1 MSVLMS
7 ATDLD
12 TFLYASIGQDKN
24 GVPLSMLSVFARR
37 DTDPWEEAA
46 KLCQLSRA
54 SALSELSAMLD
65 VGAGALNSLAS
76 DDQALLAARLV
87 ALLPVRDNS
96 PRALLVPLISTLLNK
111 HNAGI
116 IYFFAILLLYFVMWR
131 NM

>member
-12 TFLYASIGQDKN
+12 AFLYASIGQDKN

-46 KLCQLSRA
+46 KLCRLSKA
-54 SALSELSAMLD
+54 SAVSELSAMLD
-65 VGAGALNSLAS
+65 VGAGAPNSPAPY
-76 DDQALLAARLV
+76 DQALLAARLV
-87 ALLPVRDNS
+87 ALLPVRDDS
-96 PRALLVPLISTLLNK
+96 PLALSAPLIATLLNK

-116 IYFFAILLLYFVMWR
+116 IYFFAILLLYLAMWC
-131 NM
+131 NT

>member
-1 MSVLMS
+1 MS

-37 DTDPWEEAA
+37 DMDPWEEAA

-54 SALSELSAMLD
+54 SAVSELSAMLD

-76 DDQALLAARLV
+76 NDQALLAARLV

-96 PRALLVPLISTLLNK
+96 PRALPASFTSLRFCCCIWLC
-111 HNAGI
+111 G
-116 IYFFAILLLYFVMWR
+116 AIR
-131 NM
+131 DATCASSIRPSI

>member
-1 MSVLMS
+1 MS

-37 DTDPWEEAA
+37 DMDPWEEAA

-54 SALSELSAMLD
+54 SAVSELSAMLD

-76 DDQALLAARLV
+76 NDQALLAARLV

-96 PRALLVPLISTLLNK
+96 PRALPVPHISTLLNK

-116 IYFFAILLLYFVMWR
+116 IYFFAILLLYLVMWR
-131 NM
+131 NT